1 MAKKKAGAQLQPTP
15 RPEPPTDDGDV
26 ELTPTA
32 PKADTRVSDTVIESE
47 PEVVD
52 LAKIEVVSLLADA
65 FAQLKSS
72 LGSTSQKYHLV
83 VVPTDENARMQTFTD
98 RASLVATLRSL
109 YGTDVQVF
117 VFHGDLLRVTPR
129 PSYLIDG
136 SQSIPLFMNDDA
148 DDSIASGDGFLG
160 PPQVHENND
169 EED

>member
-117 VFHGDLLRVTPR
+117 VFHGDLPDRRFAVDSALHERRRRRLHRVRRRLSRT
-129 PSYLIDG
+129 
-136 SQSIPLFMNDDA
+136 A
-148 DDSIASGDGFLG
+148 AG
-160 PPQVHENND
+160 P
-169 EED
+169 